1 MGTPIIRTLIPTNQ
15 KPKMNPDRP
24 AETLRLMQLCSPML
38 PIGAYAYSQGLEF
51 AVSSHW
57 VKDEKTTSMWVQG
70 LLANSLTYLD
80 VPLLFR
86 LHKAWSSNDKKSVL
100 YWNDYLYASRDSREL
115 REEEQQLAHA
125 LARLLA
131 DLGITEAIEWKE
143 KSRACFLSVYALA
156 VWHWKISLREASLGY
171 LWMWAENQV
180 LAAIKLVPLGQTS
193 GQKLLSSA
201 IEIIPDLVLTGLA
214 LQDTE
219 IGFTNPGQGMASA
232 FHETQYTRLFRS

>member
-1 MGTPIIRTLIPTNQ
+1 MGTPIIHTLIPTNQ
-15 KPKMNPDRP
+15 KSKMNPDRP

-38 PIGAYAYSQGLEF
+38 PTGAFAYSQGLEF
-51 AVSSHW
+51 AVSKGW

-143 KSRACFLSVYALA
+143 KSRACFLSLFALGA
-156 VWHWKISLREASLGY
+156 WHWKIPLKEASLGY

-180 LAAIKLVPLGQTS
+180 LAAIKLVPLGQTD
-193 GQKLLSSA
+193 GQKLLSST
-201 IEIIPDLVLTGLA
+201 IEMIPGQVLIGSSLK
-214 LQDTE
+214 DEE
-219 IGFTNPGQGMASA
+219 IGYTSPGQGIASA
-232 FHETQYTRLFRS
+232 LHETQYTRLFRS